1 MESRWQM
8 TSYLRPDEMA
18 TESDIRKSQGRT
30 SAIRSGLETA
40 TSAGTYGLASKAA
53 MKILPFLSEYIPADL
68 ALKGIN
74 KVMPGVGTFLKNG
87 MKQGLTLK
95 SGLDFLKDELTKTE
109 PAKQN
114 ENTNIIQQ
122 VSPELHQFIDE
133 QLKRGR
139 SPLEAGAIA
148 QNDKRFSDAIS
159 KLTKAHKS
167 PWSSILQTVYGGQQ
181 PQQQN
186 QGTQESAAQQQPGQP
201 SNQPGQG
208 QQALMDILQKIQQAR
223 GGQGQ

>member
-1 MESRWQM
+1 M

-30 SAIRSGLETA
+30 GAIKSGLETVA
-40 TSAGTYGLASKAA
+40 SAGTYGLASKAA

-167 PWSSILQTVYGGQQ
+167 PWSSILQTVYGVQN

-186 QGTQESAAQQQPGQP
+186 QGATESAAPQQPGQQP
-201 SNQPGQG
+201 QQGGQPGPG
-208 QQALMDILQKIQQAR
+208 QQALMDILQKIQQAK